1 MSEQRGVGWV
11 VAQFVLIGLTVGAGL
26 LGPGWPDGA
35 RLVLRIVG
43 AVLAIGGAALA
54 VRAARA
60 LGRSL
65 TPFPLPA
72 ASGTLV
78 ERGGYGVV
86 RHPIYTGGLLVFT
99 GYSLWTG
106 VWALLLTA
114 ALAVLW
120 ALKARVEERHLA
132 ARYPAYDVY
141 CDRVRWRL
149 LPYVY

>member
-106 VWALLLTA
+106 VWALVLAA

-132 ARYPAYDVY
+132 ERYPAYDAY